1 MWAWFWR
8 HYVARTSRRRKGVDT
23 WKTKKWYEIYVPKM
37 FGGVHI
43 GDTLASDPST
53 LKGRIIETSMRDIT
67 KDFSK
72 QHIKLKFQITDVEG
86 NRVNTRFK
94 GQSLSRDYM
103 RSQIRRKTTRVEG
116 VTDVE
121 TNDRVKLRVKTIAL
135 AVGRAQTAQE
145 RLIRKVMSETVKRL
159 AGKSSLD
166 QFIHEVVIGK
176 VSTEIY
182 RRANKIYPVKRVEVR
197 KTKLLEAGS
206 KEAISQPSIEPQK
219 EPVSG

>member
-1 MWAWFWR
+1 M
-8 HYVARTSRRRKGVDT
+8 ARTSRKRKGVDT
-23 WKTKKWYEIYVPKM
+23 WKTKKWYEIYVPKT

-43 GDTLASDPST
+43 GDTLASDPET
-53 LKGRIIETSMRDIT
+53 LKGRIIETTMRDLT

-72 QHIKLKFQITDVEG
+72 QHIKLKFQITDIEG
-86 NRVNTRFK
+86 NKANTRFK

-121 TNDRVKLRVKTIAL
+121 TRDRVKLRVKTIAL

-145 RLIRKVMSETVKRL
+145 RLIRKVMSDTVKRQ
-159 AGKSSLD
+159 ARNNSLD
-166 QFIHEVVIGK
+166 QFVHQVVIGK
-176 VSTEIY
+176 VATEIY
-182 RRANKIYPVKRVEVR
+182 RKANKIYPVKRVEVR
-197 KTKLLEAGS
+197 KTKLLEAGTS
-206 KEAISQPSIEPQK
+206 DVASQQSVEPQE